1 MTIRSGSGRDEVREA
16 VECAFL
22 GEQLVGILE
31 ALAALR
37 DLAKRGIDRFR
48 IALDTMSGAAEFALA
63 DGIADADVHFRRISG
78 TSVIL
83 VNAN

>member
-37 DLAKRGIDRFR
+37 DLAQRGIDRFGKTPQCCQCLEDADELLAEER
-48 IALDTMSGAAEFALA
+48 ALDRFPHLVAA
-63 DGIADADVHFRRISG
+63 
-78 TSVIL
+78 
-83 VNAN
+83 